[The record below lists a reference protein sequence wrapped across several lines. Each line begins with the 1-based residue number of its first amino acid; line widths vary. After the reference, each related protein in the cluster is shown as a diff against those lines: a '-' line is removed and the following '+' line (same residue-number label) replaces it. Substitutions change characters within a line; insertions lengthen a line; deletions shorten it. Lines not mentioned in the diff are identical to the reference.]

1 MISALGY
8 MVVKEFS
15 AQAFS
20 ITVGRLTDALV
31 QFSKNTDVVVQD
43 VHKVLIQIV
52 PTMKLKIIQ
61 AMLID
66 FEELRHQS
74 KTVDTIMDSL
84 NATANEIYVEVGL
97 IEKAQNYYNECW
109 IRSWRPYLLDV
120 RPNISKIKESS
131 LNLDRDLDLLK
142 ALLPSCVAVVQ
153 LPKVMKE
160 NIDPSTAVILA

>member
-1 MISALGY
+1 MISTLGY

-20 ITVGRLTDALV
+20 VTVGRLADALV
-31 QFSKNTDVVVQD
+31 QFSKTTDVVILD
-43 VHKVLIQIV
+43 VHKMLIQVV

-66 FEELRHQS
+66 FDELRHQS
-74 KTVDTIMDSL
+74 KTIDTIMDSL
-84 NATANEIYVEVGL
+84 NITANEIYVEVGL

-109 IRSWRPYLLDV
+109 LRSWRPYMLDV
-120 RPNISKIKESS
+120 KPNIGKIKESV

-142 ALLPSCVAVVQ
+142 ALLPSCVAVVVS
-153 LPKVMKE
+153 LPK
-160 NIDPSTAVILA
+160 STAVVVSSI